1 MTELEKL
8 KKSIEELSAEELARF
23 REWFLEFE
31 ARIWDAQIE
40 RDSKAGQL
48 DELVA
53 EGLAEYR
60 AGKAR
65 EI

>member
-1 MTELEKL
+1 MTDLEKL
-8 KKSIEELSAEELARF
+8 EKSIEELPPEELARF
-23 REWFLEFE
+23 RDWFLEFE

-40 RDSKAGQL
+40 RDAKAGRL